1 MPGNQQNPYNTNIGG
16 RNEDLRWLLWYLY
29 I

>member
-1 MPGNQQNPYNTNIGG
+1 MPGGQQNPYNTNIGG
-16 RNEDLRWLLWYLY
+16 QNEDLRWLLWYLY